1 MPEDRQN
8 KVSCSNYRCEIE
20 VTLEVIS
27 GKWKALIMWHLGQEE
42 VIRFNEFRRRI
53 PDISQKMLTQQL
65 RNLEEAG
72 LVDRKIYQQV
82 PPMVEYSLTDMGK
95 ELIPILDAM
104 DVWGKKYVDVF
115 QKKIKYFLAFLK
127 LLLTTGFL

>member
-20 VTLEVIS
+20 ITLEVIS
-27 GKWKALIMWHLGQEE
+27 GKWKSLIMWHLGQED

-104 DVWGKKYVDVF
+104 DVWGKKYVDIF
-115 QKKIKYFLAFLK
+115 QKK
-127 LLLTTGFL
+127 

>member
-20 VTLEVIS
+20 ITLEVIS
-27 GKWKALIMWHLGQEE
+27 GKWKSLIMWHLGQGD

-115 QKKIKYFLAFLK
+115 QKK
-127 LLLTTGFL
+127 